1 MGLWLRM
8 HVALSP
14 RVCWNGVVQVRDA
27 LALEVAGMLVVT
39 ALDDIAW
46 LFNIRGSDVDYNP
59 VWYVRTLLLANH
71 RPRQANTRYPA
82 AAGSGCGGCG
92 TPAASVGAAGACAGA
107 GAPVVGAGAPVGGDA
122 AVVDIAWCSFAYAT
136 VTADAATLYIHAQKL
151 PAAVVQHLTASQV
164 CVRATMAA
172 QSDWSTAL
180 EASPFDTLLV
190 TVVMTEC
197 VVKLVATAAAMMGIT
212 SG

>member
-59 VWYVRTLLLANH
+59 VWYALS
-71 RPRQANTRYPA
+71 
-82 AAGSGCGGCG
+82 GSSLCQ
-92 TPAASVGAAGACAGA
+92 
-107 GAPVVGAGAPVGGDA
+107 
-122 AVVDIAWCSFAYAT
+122 
-136 VTADAATLYIHAQKL
+136 L
-151 PAAVVQHLTASQV
+151 
-164 CVRATMAA
+164 
-172 QSDWSTAL
+172 
-180 EASPFDTLLV
+180 
-190 TVVMTEC
+190 
-197 VVKLVATAAAMMGIT
+197 
-212 SG
+212 